1 MNSSIPAA
9 ADTLKTPV
17 QSLKGIGSKR
27 ATVLQT
33 IGIETVRDLIY
44 YFPRK
49 YLDRSTI
56 VSFRQ
61 MPDYNDQIV
70 TGIGTVVSVIIPRG
84 KRKRLVVTL
93 NDVRGALECVFFQG
107 VDYWSKAFEVGEVLA
122 VSGKVNFYG
131 PKPSIVHPVIDRLE
145 DEQSMEFI
153 NTGGIIPVYPS
164 NAELEKVGLTRYG
177 GFRKIIRHAVKQH
190 AHEFKEYLPAS
201 VIDRHKFIS
210 LSEALNEIHFPH
222 SKDSLSDAQ
231 ARLKFDELFL
241 FQLQLLLQRKLQI
254 DSAPG
259 ISFAIE
265 SAHARSLLRV
275 LPFEL
280 TRAQKK
286 VIKEI
291 TNDMR
296 AATPMNRLLQ
306 GDVGSGKTVVAL
318 LAALVAVENGYQ
330 VALMVPTEILAEQ
343 HYRTIMTLLQSSG
356 NLDNFHIR
364 IELLLGA
371 QLHAHKT
378 RVLENIANGNVDIV
392 VGTHALIQKKVSF
405 HKLGLIIIDE
415 QHRFGVLQRAEIRGK
430 AARDSDNA
438 VPDLLVMTATPIPRT
453 LAMTLFGDLDVSVID
468 EMPKNRK
475 PVKTYLRFE
484 EDRAKL
490 YAFMKDQVKMQRQI
504 YIVFPLVEESEKLD
518 LKAASEEY
526 EKFRAEIF
534 SDLRIGLLHG
544 KMDAREKDEIMM
556 EFKAGKIDILVTTIV
571 IEVGIDVPNATVM
584 IVEHAER
591 FGLSQLHQL
600 RGRVGRGAD
609 QSYCILMTTKK
620 FFYGGR
626 VVNDETKELISTTR
640 KRLQTMCE
648 TTDGFVISEVD
659 LEIRGPGDFWGTKQ
673 HGFPELRIA
682 NLLTDSE
689 IVQTAR
695 HEAQEILL
703 HDPQLRK
710 SEHSDLRTIVEG
722 DIREKAI
729 LGTVA

>member
-1 MNSSIPAA
+1 MNSSIPVAE
-9 ADTLKTPV
+9 DTLKTPV
-17 QSLKGIGSKR
+17 QFLKGIGPKR
-27 ATVLQT
+27 AAVLQSN
-33 IGIETVRDLIY
+33 GIETVRDLIY

-56 VSFRQ
+56 VPFRQ
-61 MPDYNDQIV
+61 MTDYNNQIV
-70 TGIGTVVSVIIPRG
+70 TGIGTVVSVIIPKGR
-84 KRKRLVVTL
+84 KKRLVVTL
-93 NDVRGALECVFFQG
+93 NDVRGVLECVFFQG
-107 VDYWSKAFEVGEVLA
+107 VDYWAKAFEVGEVLA

-145 DEQSMEFI
+145 NEQSMEFI

-164 NAELEKVGLTRYG
+164 NAELENVGLTRHG
-177 GFRKIIRHAVKQH
+177 GFRKIIRHTVRKH
-190 AHEFKEYLPAS
+190 AHEIKEYLPAS
-201 VIDRHKFIS
+201 VIDRYKFIS
-210 LSEALNEIHFPH
+210 LSKALNEIHFPH
-222 SKDSLSDAQ
+222 SKESLSDAQ
-231 ARLKFDELFL
+231 RRLKFDELFL
-241 FQLQLLLQRKLQI
+241 FQLQLLLQRKLHI

-265 SAHARSLLRV
+265 SAYARSLLRA

-280 TRAQKK
+280 THAQKK

-343 HYRTIMTLLQSSG
+343 HYRTIMRLLESSDD
-356 NLDNFHIR
+356 LDNFRIR

-371 QLHAHKT
+371 HLLTHKT

-430 AARDSDNA
+430 AARDPDNA

-526 EKFRAEIF
+526 EKFRTGIF
-534 SDLRIGLLHG
+534 TDLRIGLLHG
-544 KMDAREKDEIMM
+544 KMDALEKDEIMM
-556 EFKAGKIDILVTTIV
+556 KFKEGKIDILVTTIV

-626 VVNDETKELISTTR
+626 EVNDETKELISMTR
-640 KRLQTMCE
+640 KRLQTMCA
-648 TTDGFVISEVD
+648 TSDGFVISEVD

-710 SEHSDLRTIVEG
+710 HEHFDVRTIVEG
-722 DIREKAI
+722 DLRNKVL